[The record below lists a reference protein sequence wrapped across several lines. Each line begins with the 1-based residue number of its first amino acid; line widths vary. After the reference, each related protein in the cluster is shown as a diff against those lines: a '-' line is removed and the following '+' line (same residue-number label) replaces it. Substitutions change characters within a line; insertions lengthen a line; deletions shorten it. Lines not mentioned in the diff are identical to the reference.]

1 MSRTIIV
8 SNRLPTKVQR
18 TTEGLT
24 FQPSEGGLATGL
36 GSIYRA
42 DGNVWVGWPGLFVD
56 DAAEQAHVTKQLQD
70 DSMAPVFLTEEEIRD
85 FYEGFSNG
93 TLWPMFHYFSE
104 YALFDE
110 AHWQAYVAVNEK
122 FCDAV
127 LALAGPEDT
136 IWVHDYQLL
145 LLPELLRKARP
156 DATIGFFLHIPFP
169 SYELIRVLP
178 WGAEL
183 LRGMLGADLIGFHTF
198 GYMHHFLS
206 AVAHL
211 LGFPNQNGQ
220 IETPN
225 RTVLADAF
233 PMGIDYGRYAEA
245 AASEAAQEHE
255 RTYRE
260 ALRDVRVILTI
271 DRLDYTKGI
280 AQRLRAF
287 EQLLTRHPEWCEK
300 ASLLMVVVPSRDQV
314 AQYAALKEEIDELVG
329 RINAQYR
336 TITWT
341 PIQYFYR
348 AFPFDELVAFYRMA
362 DVALVTPVRDGMNL
376 VAKEYIASKV
386 EPKGV
391 LILSERAGA
400 AQELTDAL
408 LINPTD
414 TSQLVEALHQA
425 LQMPLEEQA
434 IRMTHL
440 QALVRQYDVFA
451 WTRLFMDRLA
461 YSKIK
466 QHTLATDALDAQA
479 QAQLLADYRAAPRRL
494 LLLDYDGTLLRFH
507 STPQRAQPD
516 AELLELLAALA
527 SEPQNQVVVISERDR
542 GTLEAWL
549 GNLPLDFIAEHGGWL
564 RRAGTEWQ
572 PFQEGLRADWKRDFR
587 PVLDLYVRRTP
598 GSFIEEKDYSLVWHF
613 RRADAE
619 LGAMRARELMSHLT
633 FMTSNSELQV
643 IEGNHVLEI
652 KIAGL
657 NKGTA
662 VARWLAPEPP
672 EFLLALGDDRT
683 DEDTFGALP
692 PNAYTVKVG
701 RAARSLARYSVGSVA
716 EVRRL
721 LRSLVRAVPP
731 LPRNQPEA
739 LPNPELATSQ
749 S

>member
-1 MSRTIIV
+1 
-8 SNRLPTKVQR
+8 VQR
-18 TTEGLT
+18 TAAGLT

-56 DAAEQAHVTKQLQD
+56 DAAEQAHVTGELQA

-104 YALFDE
+104 YALFEE
-110 AHWQAYVAVNEK
+110 AHWRAYVAVNEK
-122 FCDAV
+122 FCAAV
-127 LALAGPEDT
+127 LAQAGPEDT

-145 LLPELLRKARP
+145 LLPEMLRKARP
-156 DATIGFFLHIPFP
+156 EATIGFFLHIPFP
-169 SYELIRVLP
+169 SYELLRVLP

-183 LRGMLGADLIGFHTF
+183 LHGMLGADLIGFHTF

-220 IETPN
+220 VETPN
-225 RTVLADAF
+225 RTVLVDAF
-233 PMGIDYGRYAEA
+233 PMGIDYQRYAEA
-245 AASEAAQEHE
+245 AASEAARQHE
-255 RTYRE
+255 ATYRE
-260 ALRDVRVILTI
+260 ALRDVRVVLTI

-287 EQLLTRHPEWCEK
+287 ELLLKRHPEWCEK
-300 ASLLMVVVPSRDQV
+300 VSLLMVVVPSRDQV

-329 RINAQYR
+329 RINSTHR
-336 TITWT
+336 SITWT

-348 AFPFDELVAFYRMA
+348 SFPFDELVAFYRLA

-376 VAKEYIASKV
+376 VAKEFIASKV
-386 EPKGV
+386 EPQGV

-408 LINPTD
+408 LINPAD
-414 TSQLVEALHQA
+414 TGQLVEALHEA
-425 LQMPLEEQA
+425 LLMPAEEQA
-434 IRMTHL
+434 TRMTHL

-466 QHTLATDALDAQA
+466 QYTLATDALDAPA
-479 QAQLLADYRAAPRRL
+479 RTQLLADYHAAPRRL
-494 LLLDYDGTLLRFH
+494 LLLDYDGTLARFNAN
-507 STPQRAQPD
+507 PQRAQPD

-527 SEPQNQVVVISERDR
+527 AEPQNQVVIISGRDR
-542 GTLEAWL
+542 STLEAWL
-549 GNLPLDFIAEHGGWL
+549 GHLPIDFIAEHGVWL
-564 RRAGTEWQ
+564 RRSGAGWQ
-572 PFQEGLRADWKRDFR
+572 LFQEGLRADWKADFR

-598 GSFIEEKDYSLVWHF
+598 GAFIEEKDYSLVWHYH
-613 RRADAE
+613 RADAE
-619 LGAMRARELMSHLT
+619 LGAMRTRDLMHHLT

-643 IEGNHVLEI
+643 LEGHKVLEI
-652 KIAGL
+652 KNTGIH
-657 NKGTA
+657 KGTA
-662 VARWLAPEPP
+662 VARWLTPEPP
-672 EFLLALGDDRT
+672 EFILALGDDRT
-683 DEDTFGALP
+683 DEDTFAALP
-692 PNAYTVKVG
+692 PSAYTVKIG
-701 RAARSLARYSVGSVA
+701 RAARSLARYSVGAVA
-716 EVRRL
+716 DVRDL
-721 LRSLVRAVPP
+721 LRRLVRATPAP
-731 LPRNQPEA
+731 GAPALSKQEA
-739 LPNPELATSQ
+739 TAV
-749 S
+749 

>member
-1 MSRTIIV
+1 MSRTIII

-18 TTEGLT
+18 TASGLS

-56 DAAEQAHVTKQLQD
+56 DPAEQAHVTEQLQA
-70 DSMAPVFLTEEEIRD
+70 DSMAPVFLTEAEIRD

-93 TLWPMFHYFSE
+93 TLWPTFHYFSE
-104 YALFDE
+104 FSLYE
-110 AHWQAYVAVNEK
+110 QAHWEAYVAVNEK
-122 FCDAV
+122 FCQAV

-145 LLPELLRKARP
+145 LLPEMLRRERP
-156 DATIGFFLHIPFP
+156 EATIGFFLHIPFP

-183 LRGMLGADLIGFHTF
+183 LRSMLGADLIGFHTY

-211 LGFPNQNGQ
+211 LGLPNHNGQ
-220 IETPN
+220 VETPD
-225 RTVLADAF
+225 RTVLVDAF
-233 PMGIDYGRYAEA
+233 PMGIDYQRYAEA
-245 AASEAAQEHE
+245 AASEVAQAHE

-260 ALRDVRVILTI
+260 YLGETRVILSI

-287 EQLLTRHPEWCEK
+287 EVLLQRHPEWVGQV
-300 ASLLMVVVPSRDQV
+300 SLLMIVVPSRDQV
-314 AQYAALKEEIDELVG
+314 AQYAGLKMEIDELVG

-336 TITWT
+336 TISWN
-341 PIQYFYR
+341 PILYFYR
-348 AFPFDELVAFYRMA
+348 SFPFEELAAFYRLA

-376 VAKEYIASKV
+376 VAKEFIASKTDQR
-386 EPKGV
+386 GV

-400 AQELTDAL
+400 AQELADAL

-414 TSQLVEALHQA
+414 TGQLAEALHEA
-425 LQMPLEEQA
+425 LQMPPEEQA
-434 IRMTHL
+434 SRMVAM

-451 WTRLFMDRLA
+451 WTELFMNRLA

-466 QHTLATDALDAQA
+466 QETLATDALNANAQI
-479 QAQLLADYRAAPRRL
+479 QLLADYQAAPRRL
-494 LLLDYDGTLLRFH
+494 LLLDYDGTLMRF
-507 STPQRAQPD
+507 SPNPQRAQPD

-527 SEPQNQVVVISERDR
+527 ADPQNQVVIISGRDR
-542 GTLEAWL
+542 GTLQTWL
-549 GNLPLDFIAEHGGWL
+549 GHLPLDFIAEHGVWL
-564 RRAGTEWQ
+564 RRAGAEWRL
-572 PFQEGLRADWKRDFR
+572 FQEGLRADWKRDFK

-598 GSFIEEKDYSLVWHF
+598 GSFIEEKDYSLVWHY

-619 LGAMRARELMSHLT
+619 LGNVRARDLMSHLT
-633 FMTSNSELQV
+633 FMTSNTDLQV
-643 IEGNHVLEI
+643 LEGNKVLEI
-652 KIAGL
+652 KNAGL
-657 NKGTA
+657 HKGTA
-662 VARWLAPEPP
+662 ATRWLTPEPP
-672 EFLLALGDDRT
+672 EFILALGDDRT

-692 PNAYTVKVG
+692 PTAYTVKVG
-701 RAARSLARYSVGSVA
+701 RGTRSLARFSLSTVA
-716 EVRRL
+716 DVRRL
-721 LRSLVRAVPP
+721 LRSLTATEDEA
-731 LPRNQPEA
+731 RNQPRHSV
-739 LPNPELATSQ
+739 ATEKEPVEG
-749 S
+749 